1 MQGLRLQN
9 STLEHLLRGM
19 LVRGGLCVMT
29 TREEKIRKQTAKEIF
44 ALASRIKKRDSWFI
58 GGYLGTVI
66 EEWKEREAKKRGS

>member
-1 MQGLRLQN
+1 
-9 STLEHLLRGM
+9 
-19 LVRGGLCVMT
+19 MT